1 MYSRTTLL
9 SRYLNLPRA
18 YLNYPHNHRPFAFL
32 SAHSFGA
39 TSATM
44 ADATSGVSAD
54 SLRAKLIEQ
63 LQAQHVEIEDLSGMI
78 LLPLLI
84 PNKII
89 TSVCDSSY

>member
-1 MYSRTTLL
+1 
-9 SRYLNLPRA
+9 
-18 YLNYPHNHRPFAFL
+18 
-32 SAHSFGA
+32 
-39 TSATM
+39 M